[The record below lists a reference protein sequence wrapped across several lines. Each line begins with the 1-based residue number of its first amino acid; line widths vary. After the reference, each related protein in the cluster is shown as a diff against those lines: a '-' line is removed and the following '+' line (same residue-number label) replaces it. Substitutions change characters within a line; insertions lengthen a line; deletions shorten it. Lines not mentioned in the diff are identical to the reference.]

1 MNFKHPDFLWAFL
14 LLVIPII
21 VHLFQLRKFKKTPF
35 TNVQL
40 LKKISVETRKSSELK
55 KWLILLSRLLTLSFL
70 IVAFTQPFITNKE
83 FIDAETET
91 IIYLDNSYSMQARGE
106 NGPLLQRSINELIDH
121 VSKNNNV
128 AIFTNDLTLKSV
140 GPSELQ
146 ARLLNI
152 GYTQNQYDFNEILL
166 KAKSLFSKDSSSI
179 KNLVIISDFQIPDQ
193 RVSEFTTTNFNIN
206 LIKSQSII
214 DSNISIDSISLIED
228 NEGRKQLSTK
238 LSRQGKIDN
247 NIPVSLF
254 NSNNSLIA
262 KTSVSFKDKNSAE
275 AIFDVTNLSGV
286 SGMISITD
294 DGLAYDNNF
303 YFSVNEPEKINI
315 LSVNDTDDSFLKKIY
330 TTDEFNYESYQID
343 KLDYNRL
350 EKQQLIIINQLTPT
364 TSLINTLNNLSKK
377 GINTLFIPNI
387 SKPVKE
393 SFSGIPSVIFDSL
406 IISSKKITNI
416 NFDHPL
422 FNGVFEYPVSNF
434 QYPEVQGYFHIT
446 GNFNSVLS
454 LENNEPF
461 LISNKTNYSFTAS
474 LDESNSNF
482 KNSPLI
488 VPILYN
494 LGKKSLSQPTLY
506 YTLGAQEDID
516 FNISLSQDETITIK
530 NDQYNFI
537 PIQENY
543 GQKVRINTANSVS
556 TEGHYGIYAKDEKLQ
571 NISFN
576 ANRNESN
583 LEYLNINQ
591 LNNITISE
599 SIPEFFQDLKSEN
612 KVKELWKWFV
622 IFALIFLIIE
632 SLILKY
638 FK

>member
-121 VSKNNNV
+121 VSENNNV
-128 AIFTNDLTLKSV
+128 AIFTNDFTLKSV

-506 YTLGAQEDID
+506 YTLGAKEDID

-556 TEGHYGIYAKDEKLQ
+556 TEGHYGIYTKDEKLQ

-576 ANRNESN
+576 SNRNESN